1 MPCTDRN
8 FAMTDPIPSAQTF
21 PDQAPQRVRNLII
34 AGVAIVLSVILALG
48 VRSQSQGA
56 SLVAMARE
64 SVPLE
69 VALSNGNP
77 TLMEFYADW
86 CSSCQAMA
94 GDLQALK
101 TQYGEQ
107 INFVML
113 NVDNSKW
120 LPEILSYRVDGIPHF
135 VYLSSQ
141 GQPLAE
147 AIGEQPRTIL
157 EQNLLALAEGKALPP
172 MANRQGQTSTYTAPR
187 ATTSTPSD
195 PRSHGAQVKSPT

>member
-1 MPCTDRN
+1 
-8 FAMTDPIPSAQTF
+8 MTDPISPAPQ
-21 PDQAPQRVRNLII
+21 DQAPQRVRNLII

-48 VRSQSQGA
+48 VRSQSQGV
-56 SLVAMARE
+56 SLATMARQ

-69 VALSNGNP
+69 VALSNGHP

-94 GDLQALK
+94 DDLQALK
-101 TQYGEQ
+101 SQYGER

-135 VYLSSQ
+135 VYLSAQ
-141 GQPLAE
+141 GEPWAE
-147 AIGEQPRTIL
+147 AIGEQPRSIL
-157 EQNLLALAEGKALPP
+157 EQNLLALADGKALPHL
-172 MANRQGQTSTYTAPR
+172 ANQPGQTSAYTAPR
-187 ATTSTPSD
+187 ATTSTPRSTPSD